1 MKRLLI
7 QYTWILGIAAGMLL
21 LLLLTGCNQ
30 APFANKPLQESVQ
43 NESTE
48 SSAQDTTNSIGNM
61 ESIGRVLGCVFA
73 PDKCSQK

>member
-61 ESIGRVLGCVFA
+61 ETIGRALGCVFA